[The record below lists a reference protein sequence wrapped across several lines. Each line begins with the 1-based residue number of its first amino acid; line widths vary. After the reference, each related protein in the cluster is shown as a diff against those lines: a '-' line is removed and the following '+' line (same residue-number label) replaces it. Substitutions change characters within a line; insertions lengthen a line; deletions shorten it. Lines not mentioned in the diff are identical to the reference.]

1 MEQLNTPPGFR
12 VERAAAWLVI
22 LSIVV
27 FCLVYFSN
35 FLQPIVIAGMI
46 WYAVF
51 ELKRLLGRISI
62 RNRKLPNW
70 LNTLFAF
77 LIILLITVGVYE
89 IVVINLNL
97 IIEKS
102 PVYVANFKTMLT
114 NLKTLDGFEVV
125 QERIL
130 EVVSSFNIQ
139 PLLTALLNSLTNIA
153 GNIFIIIIY
162 VAFLLVE
169 EKFFD
174 KKLNLLV
181 KDEVRL
187 EKITSIIHQVG
198 AATRKYITIKTQMS
212 LLTGLLC
219 YFILLLFNVDFPVW
233 WAFLIFLLNYI
244 PYIGSF
250 FATLLPAAFAMFQF
264 QSFWIFL
271 WLFLA
276 IQGVQLLVGN
286 VLEPKIMGRTLNLS
300 PLGVLLALTFWGII
314 WGILGMILSVPI
326 TSIIVITCARF
337 EPTKFLAIWLSETGE
352 VDPA

>member
-1 MEQLNTPPGFR
+1 MEQSSTTPGSR
-12 VERAAAWLVI
+12 VQRAASWLVI
-22 LSIVV
+22 LAIVV

-51 ELKRLLGRISI
+51 ELKRLFGKISI
-62 RNRKLPNW
+62 RGKRFPSW
-70 LNTLFAF
+70 LLTILAF
-77 LIILLITVGVYE
+77 LIILLITVGIYE
-89 IVVINLNL
+89 IVIINLNL

-102 PVYVANFKTMLT
+102 PLYIANFQSMIA
-114 NLKTLDGFEVV
+114 NLKTLEGFEVV

-130 EVVSSFNIQ
+130 EAVASFNIQ
-139 PLLTALLNSLTNIA
+139 PLLTGLLNSLTNIA

-169 EKFFD
+169 EKFFE
-174 KKLNLLV
+174 KKLNLWI
-181 KDEVRL
+181 KDQTRL
-187 EKITSIIHQVG
+187 EKITTIIDQV
-198 AATRKYITIKTQMS
+198 AQATRKYVSIKTQMS
-212 LLTGLLC
+212 VLTGLLS
-219 YFILLLFNVDFPVW
+219 YFILLVFDVDFPVW

-271 WLFLA
+271 WIFLA
-276 IQGVQLLVGN
+276 IQVVQLLVGN

-300 PLGVLLALTFWGII
+300 PLGVLLALTFWGIL
-314 WGILGMILSVPI
+314 WGVLGMILSVPI
-326 TSIIVITCARF
+326 TSVIVITCARF
-337 EPTKFLAIWLSETGE
+337 EQTKFIAIWLSETGE
-352 VDPA
+352 VEQ